1 MCLTVNHVEASP
13 GAPAFHRLCLFILF
27 SLTFTLLSG
36 LFKCLPKLR
45 PLRPRK
51 QKPVEKASGTRERT
65 PPPLTD
71 VNDSLNDPLPTIYD
85 PQPTPRDRAVG
96 GEEVPTTAPPLEQQT
111 GFRVR
116 ALLDEKQLQ
125 QLWRWLPAR
134 EHTKDARIVYC
145 TGTHGRSLQTLYRK
159 ARNEWGH
166 RQGNSAVL
174 PAPESLLIIK
184 TTLKDV
190 VGAYLTRWPRIPELD
205 DIQASRLIRHRQHAF
220 STALPPL

>member
-1 MCLTVNHVEASP
+1 MLTHHLARPLSIILSVCLACMVQTD
-13 GAPAFHRLCLFILF
+13 
-27 SLTFTLLSG
+27 TLLSG
-36 LFKCLPKLR
+36 LFKCLPKF
-45 PLRPRK
+45 RPRK

-96 GEEVPTTAPPLEQQT
+96 GDEVPTTAPPLEQET
-111 GFRVR
+111 GFQVR

-125 QLWRWLPAR
+125 QLWCWLPAR

-190 VGAYLTRWPRIPELD
+190 VGAYLTRWPRIPELHN
-205 DIQASRLIRHRQHAF
+205 IQASRLIRHRQHA
-220 STALPPL
+220 S